1 MYHKTEG
8 IVLSNAKYND
18 KYVITHVFTRDFGRV
33 SYLLPKTHG
42 RRSKINPAL
51 FSPLSILN
59 LEVEHLPLREIQRL
73 KEADRQALLYNIGS
87 DLTKVSLV
95 FFLSEFL
102 SKVLRETDNNEVLF
116 DYLKQAV
123 EVLEETK
130 AGLANFHLTF
140 ILGLTRFLGI
150 YPNLENYTKGCCF
163 DMLNGEFTCRIP
175 THNYYLRDRESAYLN
190 ELSRINFSNMH
201 LFNMSRSDRNLIIDR
216 LLTYY
221 RLHLYDFPAIKSLDV
236 LRELF

>member
-1 MYHKTEG
+1 MYHKTQA

-18 KYVITHVFTRDFGRV
+18 KYSIAHVFTRDFGRV

-42 RRSKINPAL
+42 KRSKINPAL

-73 KEADRQALLYNIGS
+73 KEAERHVLLYDIGS
-87 DLTKVSLV
+87 DITKVSLT

-102 SKVLRETDNNEVLF
+102 SKVLRETDNNQVLF
-116 DYLKQAV
+116 DYLKHAV

-130 AGLANFHLTF
+130 TGLANFHLTF

-150 YPNLENYTKGCCF
+150 YPNLESYTKGCCF
-163 DMLNGEFTCRIP
+163 DMLNGEFTYRVP
-175 THNYYLRDRESAYLN
+175 VHDYYLRDRESAYLN

-201 LFNMSRSDRNLIIDR
+201 LFKMSRSDRNLIIER

-221 RLHLYDFPAIKSLDV
+221 RLHLYDFPSIKSLDV

>member
-1 MYHKTEG
+1 MYYKTQA

-18 KYVITHVFTRDFGRV
+18 KFSITHVFTRDFGRI

-42 RRSKINPAL
+42 KRSKINPAL

-73 KEADRQALLYNIGS
+73 KEVERQILLYDIGS
-87 DLTKVSLV
+87 DITKVSLT

-102 SKVLRETDNNEVLF
+102 SKVLRETDNNEILF
-116 DYLKQAV
+116 DYLRQAV

-130 AGLANFHLTF
+130 IGLANFHLTF

-150 YPNLENYTKGCCF
+150 YPNLDNYAKGCCF
-163 DMLNGEFTCRIP
+163 DMLNGEFTYRIL

-201 LFNMSRSDRNLIIDR
+201 LFKMSRDDRNLIIER

-221 RLHLYDFPAIKSLDV
+221 RLHLYDFPAMKSLDV